1 MIVEKIAKQKYLLD
15 PSSEKQ
21 GGQGRVLFGSRA
33 DDPNTQVAVKYLEYD
48 QIKQKRLAALCSTG
62 IGYAVPN
69 ISAPLAYRRKPGSGE
84 LIYVTT
90 FSPGKPVDQD
100 RARPF
105 SELLETMVQI
115 ILLWKQMLRFG
126 LVHGDVSPN
135 NVLIGPNGKPDIID
149 LDNVR
154 FADAS
159 IPLPTHMGQI
169 LMVAPELR
177 RVFYEKTSLRPDE
190 FSDRYAWAVLFSRLL
205 LRRDPI
211 QGLATSPAERDQVM
225 LSGIWPERQK
235 QGNPNGMP
243 IAALGHELCRCLDN
257 GFNLDP
263 AQRPDADTWLKAALT
278 SLDRLYIHRCGGVFV
293 ADSKNGTCPH
303 CASRYDLGEPTIRL
317 RITLRR
323 TGKTADFPVH
333 EGRSITLGRDNLPS
347 LSGFV
352 SGKHLRV
359 TLQSDEIQVTHIGRH
374 PSWVIN
380 EAWRQKYKL
389 TTFQDRSSG
398 KVLEKMRFKMADEMV
413 RLEII

>member
-1 MIVEKIAKQKYLLD
+1 MITEKIAKQRYLLD

-33 DDPNTQVAVKYLEYD
+33 DDPNTQVAVKYLKYD
-48 QIKQKRLAALCSTG
+48 QNKEKRLAALCNTG

-100 RARPF
+100 KARPF
-105 SELLETMVQI
+105 SELLETLIQI

-126 LVHGDVSPN
+126 LVHGDVSPSN
-135 NVLIGPNGKPDIID
+135 ILIRPNGTPDIID

-154 FADAS
+154 FFDTS
-159 IPLPTHMGQI
+159 IPQPTHMGQI

-177 RVFYEKTSLRPDE
+177 RVFDEKTNLRPDE

-205 LRRDPI
+205 LRRDAI
-211 QGLATSPAERDQVM
+211 QGLATTPAERDQVM

-235 QGNPNGMP
+235 SGNTNGMP
-243 IAALGHELCRCLDN
+243 IEALGDELCGCFDD
-257 GFNLDP
+257 GFSLDP
-263 AQRPDADTWLKAALT
+263 SQRPDVDTWLKAALT
-278 SLDRLYIHRCGGVFV
+278 SLDRLCIHRCGGVFV
-293 ADSKNGTCPH
+293 ADNKRGTCPH
-303 CASRYDLGEPTIRL
+303 CAVNYDLGGPMVRL
-317 RITLRR
+317 RVIHKR
-323 TGKTADFPVH
+323 TGNTIELPLQ
-333 EGRSITLGRDNLPS
+333 EGRTVTLGRDNLPS

-352 SGKHLRV
+352 SGKHLEV
-359 TLQSDEIQVTHIGRH
+359 TLRSDEIQVTHIGRH

-380 EAWRQKYKL
+380 DAWHQKYEL
-389 TTFQDRSSG
+389 TTFRDRSAG
-398 KVLEKMRFKMADEMV
+398 KMLEKMRFKIADEIV
-413 RLEII
+413 RLEFV